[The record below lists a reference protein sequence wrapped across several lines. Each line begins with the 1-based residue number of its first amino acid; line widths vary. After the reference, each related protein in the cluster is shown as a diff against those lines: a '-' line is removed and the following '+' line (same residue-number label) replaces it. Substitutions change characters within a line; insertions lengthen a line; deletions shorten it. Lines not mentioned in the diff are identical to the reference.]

1 MNKLVFIFLLCFCA
15 CARNADPLQKYGL
28 NEGLVYSAG
37 DTMIVSA
44 YTMKRLSLK
53 QGQQVDEI
61 LTLEIINTERE
72 LISKML
78 KEL

>member
-1 MNKLVFIFLLCFCA
+1 MNKLFFILLLCFCA
-15 CARNADPLQKYGL
+15 CSRNADPLQKYGL

-37 DTMIVSA
+37 DTMIVSS
-44 YTMKRLSLK
+44 YTMRRLNLK

-61 LTLEIINTERE
+61 LTLEIINSERE